1 MKKTVIALAALAAA
15 PFTLAQ
21 VTVSGELGYGYN
33 KIQAAGSATSVN
45 GFMMT
50 DGEIN
55 FKAVEDLGGGYKVT
69 LNSAVQLKG
78 RDSAVKARDATIA
91 FLTPIGQVTAGA
103 IDSDAKYPR
112 AFADAKISLPSDK
125 QVAGGDNV
133 DVIAFTT
140 KLGPVYTTLSYT
152 EGGTQDVL
160 DLATALG
167 ASRPAASLGLPATGP
182 FPSTV
187 TLLNGGTARNLSSG
201 GPGVGKGPV
210 QITSLNATY
219 GEGPLSMGFT
229 VSSYAVSASVQDVAG
244 AGLFRAAYD
253 GRVDTS
259 LSVAYNFGVAKVG
272 IGGKSRT
279 KGWGTEMEAG
289 ISIPVGAFSFGLT
302 LEQKE
307 DDTKTLGDGVTA
319 GQFESGAIKR
329 LVGLSDPTLYLG
341 GKANLGDFVPG
352 LIAADLKGTAKR
364 TKIRVGV
371 DYAFSKLTSLNLSY
385 GTYELGSAARPVT
398 ALGTVQ
404 ANNVTTDEFQLR
416 LLKQF

>member
-1 MKKTVIALAALAAA
+1 MKKTLIAMAAIATTQMAM
-15 PFTLAQ
+15 AQ
-21 VTVSGELGYGYN
+21 VTVTGELGYGYN
-33 KIQAAGSATSVN
+33 KIQAARSATSTS
-45 GFMMT
+45 GLMMT

-55 FKAVEDLGGGYKVT
+55 FKAVEDLGGGFKVT
-69 LNSAVQLKG
+69 VNSAVQLKG
-78 RDSAVKARDATIA
+78 RDSAMKARDATIA
-91 FLTPIGQVTAGA
+91 FLTPIGQVTAGT
-103 IDSDAKYPR
+103 IDSDSEYPR

-167 ASRPAASLGLPATGP
+167 APMPAAALGLPSTAP

-187 TLLNGGTARNLSSG
+187 TFLNGGTARNLSPG
-201 GPGVGKGPV
+201 GPGAGGGPV
-210 QITSLNATY
+210 QITSLNASY
-219 GEGPLSMGFT
+219 AEGPLSVGLT

-244 AGLFRAAYD
+244 AGLFRSAYD

-259 LSVAYNFGVAKVG
+259 VSGAYNFGVAKVG
-272 IGGKSRT
+272 VGYKSRS
-279 KGWGTEMEAG
+279 KGWGTETEAG
-289 ISIPVGAFSFGLT
+289 ISVPVGAFSFGLT
-302 LEQKE
+302 FEQKE
-307 DDTKTLGDGVTA
+307 DDTKTIGDGVTA

-329 LVGLSDPTLYLG
+329 LVGAGDPTLYLG
-341 GKANLGDFVPG
+341 GKANIGDFVPG

-371 DYAFSKLTSLNLSY
+371 DYAFSKMTSLNFSY
-385 GTYELGSAARPVT
+385 GTYELGSAARPMT
-398 ALGTVQ
+398 ALGTKQ
-404 ANNVTTDEFQLR
+404 ASNMTTDEFQLR
-416 LLKQF
+416 LMKKF